1 MDTASDRDRSL
12 EAAQAALLARHAPG
26 TRCRRVRW
34 SQGETQ
40 VLELGAGSPLLLV
53 HGALGDGFAWV
64 PILPSLARMHR
75 LFVVDL
81 PGHGLADA
89 FDYGG
94 VDLLVLARTFLRD
107 VMDSLQLHAVDI
119 VANSVGGLWSVVFA
133 IDAPQRVARLA
144 LVGAPAGIKR
154 PGMPPQLRLL
164 CLPLIGRSL
173 ARLLMA
179 RPTRDSN
186 RQFWGQVLVVH
197 PERIE
202 DALLDA
208 AVASQRRNLQ
218 SHLSVL
224 RCLGDAGGLR
234 RNVILGDRWQ
244 NLSVP
249 TVFLWGERDTFL
261 PPEEGDAIARQTSN
275 RHVIRIADAGHLP
288 WIDDS
293 EGVVAGIERFMQSTE
308 HAAGPR
314 TGPEGAHE

>member
-1 MDTASDRDRSL
+1 MDTASDRDRNL

-26 TRCRRVRW
+26 TRTRRVRW

-75 LFVVDL
+75 ILVVDL
-81 PGHGLADA
+81 PGHGLADP
-89 FDYGG
+89 FDYSR

-107 VMDSLQLHAVDI
+107 ILHSLELQAVDI
-119 VANSVGGLWSVVFA
+119 VANSVGGLWSVAFA
-133 IDAPQRVARLA
+133 IEAPDRVARLL

-164 CLPLIGRSL
+164 CLPLIGQLL
-173 ARLLMA
+173 ARRLMSK
-179 RPTRDSN
+179 PTRDSN
-186 RQFWGQVLVVH
+186 RKFWGQVLVVH

-208 AVASQRRNLQ
+208 DVASQRRNLD
-218 SHLSVL
+218 SYLSVV

-234 RNVILGDRWQ
+234 RAVLLGERWQ
-244 NLSVP
+244 ELKVP

-261 PPEEGDAIARQTSN
+261 PPAAGDAIAAQNSN
-275 RHVIRIADAGHLP
+275 RHVIRIPDAGHLP
-288 WIDDS
+288 WIDNPERIVGEI
-293 EGVVAGIERFMQSTE
+293 EGFLAV
-308 HAAGPR
+308 
-314 TGPEGAHE
+314 